1 IAAFLHAAF
10 WLVDE
15 SQGMLRRRNRAIEQV
30 AEEEVASHV
39 QHRGQGVAAAPG
51 SVERDSLHSAVRFGA
66 GSTVDSMRSTT
77 VLFVD
82 DDDFI
87 RGAYGD
93 LLRDE
98 GFSVVE
104 AADGCEALKAATAI
118 SGDVLLVLDEEMP
131 CMRGTEVLELIDQR
145 PDAARFQVVIIS
157 GS

>member
-1 IAAFLHAAF
+1 
-10 WLVDE
+10 
-15 SQGMLRRRNRAIEQV
+15 
-30 AEEEVASHV
+30 
-39 QHRGQGVAAAPG
+39 
-51 SVERDSLHSAVRFGA
+51 
-66 GSTVDSMRSTT
+66 MRHTT

-104 AADGCEALKAATAI
+104 AADGGQALKAATAI

-131 CMRGTEVLELIDQR
+131 CMRGSEVLDRIDQR
-145 PDAARFQVVIIS
+145 PDAARFRVVIIS
-157 GS
+157 GSENASLHTLPLRGLRVSAVVPKPFTADELLSTLHKLAA

>member
-1 IAAFLHAAF
+1 
-10 WLVDE
+10 
-15 SQGMLRRRNRAIEQV
+15 M
-30 AEEEVASHV
+30 SH
-39 QHRGQGVAAAPG
+39 
-51 SVERDSLHSAVRFGA
+51 
-66 GSTVDSMRSTT
+66 TT

-118 SGDVLLVLDEEMP
+118 SGEVLLVLDEEMP
-131 CMRGTEVLELIDQR
+131 RVRGTEVLELLDHR
-145 PDAARFQVVIIS
+145 PDASRFRVVIIS
-157 GS
+157 GSGNLQLHTLPRRGIRVQAVVPKPFTADELLSTLHKLAA

>member
-1 IAAFLHAAF
+1 
-10 WLVDE
+10 
-15 SQGMLRRRNRAIEQV
+15 MKR
-30 AEEEVASHV
+30 
-39 QHRGQGVAAAPG
+39 
-51 SVERDSLHSAVRFGA
+51 
-66 GSTVDSMRSTT
+66 TT

-118 SGDVLLVLDEEMP
+118 SGEVLLVLDEEMP
-131 CMRGTEVLELIDQR
+131 RVRGTEVLELIDQR
-145 PDAARFQVVIIS
+145 PDAARFTVVIIS
-157 GS
+157 GSGAADLHTLPRRALRIRAVVPKPFTADELLSTLHRLAA